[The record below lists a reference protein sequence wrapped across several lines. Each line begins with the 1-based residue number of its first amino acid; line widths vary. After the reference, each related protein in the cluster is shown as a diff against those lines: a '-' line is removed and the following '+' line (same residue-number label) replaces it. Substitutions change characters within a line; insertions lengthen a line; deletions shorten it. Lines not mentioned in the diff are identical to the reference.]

1 MRKIMAA
8 LALSALVLGGTAAD
22 AREKKTGEEK
32 LAELLDGRIAGE
44 PASCI
49 STSRSDRLKVIDET
63 AIVYDAG
70 DTIWVNRT
78 KNPSDLDWNDTLV
91 INRLSTQQL
100 CRLDQVTTIDQGSG
114 FFSGVVFLEDFVP
127 YKKANAS

>member
-8 LALSALVLGGTAAD
+8 LALSALVLGGTAVEAK
-22 AREKKTGEEK
+22 EKKTGEEK

-127 YKKANAS
+127 YKKADAS

>member
-1 MRKIMAA
+1 
-8 LALSALVLGGTAAD
+8 
-22 AREKKTGEEK
+22 
-32 LAELLDGRIAGE
+32 GRVAGE

-78 KNPSDLDWNDTLV
+78 KNPGDLDWNDTLV

-127 YKKANAS
+127 NKKADSS